1 MFLLTFLTNIKNKKM
16 KLFYSICFFLCSL
29 LIFTSCK
36 KTEPANFDVSKPAV
50 VNLYT
55 RGSLFCLDGGPVVKG
70 IYTKEAR
77 LIPSSNCIELKV
89 EVMERGSYEA
99 HTVPVPPTDPTKSI
113 PNYSFSANGTF
124 KDLGVQTIKL
134 FGNGKPSVDGVDS
147 FKIIFNGDTLK
158 TCPIAVLV
166 HPKSDVTSQYKIK
179 CSDNPVFHASFING
193 KVLDPSVDSIEIP
206 IDILQSGNYDIP
218 EFTDINST
226 SGIKFSGSGQI
237 INGFPKVVLKAS
249 GTPTAKGT
257 YTFKLKNGTTDS
269 CEFKVKVFGGIS
281 CKIDGGPTTY
291 FNVNASAGFLPF
303 TSGTLSIDGKT
314 DANNDVPSI
323 NLVATPTGSFT
334 GGLYSISTIPKLAEG
349 YYRTSS
355 NVLYKAEN
363 PMLTGMNK
371 TFKITVSNSPAT
383 STSPAY
389 FTGTFSG
396 ELYNYPSTTN
406 SVSITN
412 GVIDVPKN

>member
-1 MFLLTFLTNIKNKKM
+1 M
-16 KLFYSICFFLCSL
+16 KLFYTICFFLSSL
-29 LIFTSCK
+29 IIFTSCK
-36 KTEPANFDVSKPAV
+36 KTEPADFDISKPSV

-55 RGSLFCLDGGPVVKG
+55 RGSTFCLNGGPVVKG
-70 IYTKEAR
+70 IYTKDVR

-89 EVMERGSYEA
+89 EVIERGTYEA
-99 HTVPVPPTDPTKSI
+99 HTVQINNSGY
-113 PNYSFSANGTF
+113 NFSTRGTF
-124 KDLGVQTIKL
+124 NNLGLQTIRL
-134 FGNGKPSVDGVDS
+134 YGSGNPTVDGADS

-158 TCPIAVLV
+158 SCPVTVLVYPPIRTSQFTINCPI
-166 HPKSDVTSQYKIK
+166 SQPIFY
-179 CSDNPVFHASFING
+179 ASFVNG

-206 IDILQSGNYDIP
+206 VTILQSGNYDIP
-218 EFTDINST
+218 EFTDINGT

-237 INGFPKVVLKAS
+237 INGFPKIALKAS

-257 YTFKLKNGTTDS
+257 FTFNLVNGTSDS
-269 CEFKVKVFGGIS
+269 CTFKVKVFGGIS

-291 FNVNASAGFLPF
+291 FNVDASAGF
-303 TSGTLSIDGKT
+303 TSLTIGTISLSIDGKN

-323 NLVATPTGSFT
+323 GLFATQPGSSFT
-334 GGLYSISTIPKLAEG
+334 GGNYGISTTSKLAECF
-349 YYRTSS
+349 YKSS
-355 NVLYKAEN
+355 NSTLYKAEY
-363 PMLTGMNK
+363 PMLSGMTSN
-371 TFKITVSNSPAT
+371 FKISVSNSAAT

-389 FTGTFSG
+389 FTGNFSG

>member
-1 MFLLTFLTNIKNKKM
+1 M

-29 LIFTSCK
+29 IIFTSCK
-36 KTEPANFDVSKPAV
+36 KTEPANFEISKPAV

-55 RGSLFCLDGGPVVKG
+55 RGSTFCLDGGPVVKG
-70 IYTKEAR
+70 IFTKDVR

-89 EVMERGSYEA
+89 EVIERGSYEA
-99 HTVPVPPTDPTKSI
+99 QTIHINNSE
-113 PNYSFSANGTF
+113 YSFSAKGIFNN
-124 KDLGVQTIKL
+124 LGKQTIRL
-134 FGNGKPSVDGVDS
+134 FGNGKPSADGVDS

-158 TCPIAVLV
+158 SCPVSVLVYPPIRTSQFTINCPIN
-166 HPKSDVTSQYKIK
+166 Q
-179 CSDNPVFHASFING
+179 PVFYASFVNG

-206 IDILQSGNYDIP
+206 VTILQSGNYDIP
-218 EFTDINST
+218 EFTDINGT

-237 INGFPKVVLKAS
+237 INGFQKIALKAS
-249 GTPTAKGT
+249 GTPSAKGIF
-257 YTFKLKNGTTDS
+257 TFKLKNGTTDS

-281 CKIDGGPTTY
+281 FKIDGGPTTY
-291 FNVNASAGFLPF
+291 FNINASAGFLPF

-314 DANNDVPSI
+314 DANNDFPSI

-334 GGLYSISTIPKLAEG
+334 GGTYSISTIPKLAEG
-349 YYRTSS
+349 YYKLS
-355 NVLYKAEN
+355 NSLVYKAEN

-371 TFKITVSNSPAT
+371 TFKISVNTSPAT

-389 FTGTFSG
+389 FTGSFSG
-396 ELYNYPSTTN
+396 ELYNYPSATN

>member
-1 MFLLTFLTNIKNKKM
+1 LI
-16 KLFYSICFFLCSL
+16 
-29 LIFTSCK
+29 IFTSCK
-36 KTEPANFDVSKPAV
+36 KTTGPANFNLKDTSV
-50 VNLYT
+50 VNFYT
-55 RGSLFCLDGGPVVKG
+55 RGSTFCLDGGPVVKG
-70 IYTKEAR
+70 VYTKDVR
-77 LIPSSNCIELKV
+77 LIPSSNCIELSV
-89 EVMERGSYEA
+89 EVMERGYYEIK
-99 HTVPVPPTDPTKSI
+99 TVHINNSEY
-113 PNYSFSANGTF
+113 NFSAIGTF
-124 KDLGVQTIKL
+124 NDVGTQKIRL
-134 FGNGKPSVDGVDS
+134 FGNGKPSADGVDS
-147 FKIIFNGDTLK
+147 FRIIFLKRENKIDTLK
-158 TCPIAVLV
+158 TCPVAVLV
-166 HPKSDVTSQYKIK
+166 HPPLRTAQFTIDCPIN
-179 CSDNPVFHASFING
+179 NPVFHASFING

-206 IDILQSGNYDIP
+206 VTILQSGNYDIP
-218 EFTDINST
+218 EFTDINGT

-237 INGFPKVVLKAS
+237 INGFPKIALKAS

-257 YTFKLKNGTTDS
+257 FTFKLVNGTSDF
-269 CEFKVKVFGGIS
+269 CECKVKVFGGIS

-291 FNVNASAGFLPF
+291 FNVNESAGFLPF

-334 GGLYSISTIPKLAEG
+334 GGTYSISTIPKLAEG

-363 PMLTGMNK
+363 PMITGMNK
-371 TFKITVSNSPAT
+371 TFKISVSNSPAT

>member
-1 MFLLTFLTNIKNKKM
+1 MLLLTFLTNIKNKKM
-16 KLFYSICFFLCSL
+16 KLFYTICFFLCSL
-29 LIFTSCK
+29 IIFTSCK
-36 KTEPANFDVSKPAV
+36 KTEPANFDTKKPAV

-55 RGSLFCLDGGPVVKG
+55 RGSTFCLDGGPVVKG
-70 IYTKEAR
+70 IYTKDVR

-89 EVMERGSYEA
+89 EVIERGTYEA
-99 HTVPVPPTDPTKSI
+99 QTVHLNNSD
-113 PNYSFSANGTF
+113 YSFSAKGTF
-124 KDLGVQTIKL
+124 NNLGKQTIRL
-134 FGNGKPSVDGVDS
+134 FGNGKPSVDGADS

-158 TCPIAVLV
+158 SCPVTVLVYPPIRTSQFTINCPI
-166 HPKSDVTSQYKIK
+166 SQPIFY
-179 CSDNPVFHASFING
+179 ASFVNG

-206 IDILQSGNYDIP
+206 VTILQSGNYDIP
-218 EFTDINST
+218 EFTDINGT

-237 INGFPKVVLKAS
+237 INGFPKIALKAS
-249 GTPTAKGT
+249 GTPTAKGIF
-257 YTFKLKNGTTDS
+257 TFKLVNGTSDS
-269 CEFKVKVFGGIS
+269 CTFKVKVFGGIS

-291 FNVNASAGFLPF
+291 FNINASAGFLPF

-323 NLVATPTGSFT
+323 NLVATPTGSFS
-334 GGLYSISTIPKLAEG
+334 GGTYSISTIPKLAEG